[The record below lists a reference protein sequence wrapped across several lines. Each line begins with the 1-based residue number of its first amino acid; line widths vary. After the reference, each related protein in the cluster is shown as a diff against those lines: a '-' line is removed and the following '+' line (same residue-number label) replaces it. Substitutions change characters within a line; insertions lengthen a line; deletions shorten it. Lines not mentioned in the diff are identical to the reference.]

1 MQHDAQPGTNIDDHD
16 DDDTE
21 NNESVSKMPL
31 PAHVAKGIQDVM
43 ALFSCSNRFSSLAA
57 APTDAAATPT
67 LDELTAMLS
76 ACAAAAAAAADN
88 VQCADRVAAWQTCW
102 CKCWATKL
110 PTESPTYAPTESP
123 TESPTDLPTDAP
135 TESPTVHRT
144 MPILDSKNHLG

>member
-1 MQHDAQPGTNIDDHD
+1 MQHDAQPGTNINNHD

-21 NNESVSKMPL
+21 NNESVSKTLL

-43 ALFSCSNRFSSLAA
+43 ALFSCSNRFSSLTA

-67 LDELTAMLS
+67 LDELAAMLS

-88 VQCADRVAAWQTCW
+88 IQCAGQVAVWQACW

-110 PTESPTYAPTESP
+110 PAESPTYVLTESP
-123 TESPTDLPTDAP
+123 IESPTNLLTNVL
-135 TESPTVHRT
+135 TESPTVH
-144 MPILDSKNHLG
+144 